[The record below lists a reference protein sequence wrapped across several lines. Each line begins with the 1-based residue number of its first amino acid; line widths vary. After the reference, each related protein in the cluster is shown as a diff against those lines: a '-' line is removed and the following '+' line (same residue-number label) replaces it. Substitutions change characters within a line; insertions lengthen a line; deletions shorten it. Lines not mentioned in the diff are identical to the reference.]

1 MATRPQLPKVELPK
15 VELPKVELPK
25 FEMPK
30 FEMPKFEMPKIDLTK
45 VDVAGF
51 VRDGAYATIGL
62 GVIGVQQ
69 ATELAKT
76 LTTKVTHLVQRAA

>member
-1 MATRPQLPKVELPK
+1 MATRPQ
-15 VELPKVELPK
+15 LPKVELPK

-30 FEMPKFEMPKIDLTK
+30 FEMPKFEMPTIEMPKFDMPKIDLTK

>member
-1 MATRPQLPKVELPK
+1 MATRPQ
-15 VELPKVELPK
+15 LPKVELPK

-30 FEMPKFEMPKIDLTK
+30 FEMPTIEMPKLDLTK
-45 VDVAGF
+45 VDLAGF